1 MPHRRFSAVAA
12 CAAIVLCLSGGP
24 VSPRPDGIS
33 VRAVDGGPHYYAG
46 FSNPLPDDPDFFP
59 LAVWYESVGSA
70 ADVEANSS
78 AGINTYLEL
87 SEGADLDA
95 IRAAGS
101 YAVMG
106 WTDPRASGALLGDE
120 VDMWAGAGDAAWS
133 GNYPGQGGICEPGG
147 SGCGYTIQQQWAGN
161 VEPGTMVYAN
171 YGKGITFWL
180 SDEEAARFAAFPD
193 VVSADAYWFTDP
205 NICDVLEGGEL
216 VDHTRDLTE
225 QECRRAA
232 NYGWTTAR
240 VRSLVEPAGSKP
252 VWNFVEVAL
261 PSEETGSPGTTP
273 EQIRA
278 AVWSSI
284 ISGARG
290 IAYFTHSFGGTC
302 PSANLL
308 RSDCAVPLRDAV
320 TEVNAQ
326 VADLAPV
333 LNAPFIDGLAS
344 AEGIDTAVKV
354 YDGSLYVLAASAGTH
369 PQTQATIHL
378 ACGGSNTTAEVLG
391 EGRTVPV
398 NGAAMVDTF
407 ADSTAVHLYRLPTA
421 DQCGL

>member
-1 MPHRRFSAVAA
+1 MPHRRFSAAAA
-12 CAAIVLCLSGGP
+12 CAAVVLCLSGGP
-24 VSPRPDGIS
+24 VHPRPDGVELRQI
-33 VRAVDGGPHYYAG
+33 DGGPGYYGSFA
-46 FSNPLPDDPDFFP
+46 NPLPDDAGFFP
-59 LAVWYESVGSA
+59 LAVWYETVGSA
-70 ADVEANSS
+70 ADVEANSQ

-95 IRAAGS
+95 IRAAGA

-133 GNYPGQGGICEPGG
+133 GNYPGQGGVCEPEGAA
-147 SGCGYTIQQQWAGN
+147 CGYTIQQQWAGN
-161 VEPGTMVYAN
+161 VDPDTMVYAN
-171 YGKGITFWL
+171 YGKGIAFWL
-180 SDEEAARFAAFPD
+180 EDGDAARFVAFPD

-216 VDHTRDLTE
+216 VEHTRDLTE

-232 NYGWTTAR
+232 NYGWTTSR

-252 VWNFVEVAL
+252 VWNFVELAL
-261 PSEETGSPGTTP
+261 PSAETGSAGTTP
-273 EQIRA
+273 EQVRA

-284 ISGARG
+284 IHGARG

-302 PSANLL
+302 PASNLL
-308 RSDCAVPLRDAV
+308 RSECAVHLRDAV

-326 VADLAPV
+326 VAALAPV
-333 LNAPFIDGLAS
+333 LNAPFVEGVAS

-354 YDGSLYVLAASAGTH
+354 YDGSLYVLAASAGTGSG
-369 PQTQATIHL
+369 QATIDL
-378 ACGGSNTTAEVLG
+378 VCGGSGTTAEVLG
-391 EGRTVPV
+391 EDRTVPV
-398 NGAAMVDTF
+398 DGGTIVDTF
-407 ADSTAVHLYRLPTA
+407 ADSNAVHLYRLPTA
-421 DQCGL
+421 GQCGL